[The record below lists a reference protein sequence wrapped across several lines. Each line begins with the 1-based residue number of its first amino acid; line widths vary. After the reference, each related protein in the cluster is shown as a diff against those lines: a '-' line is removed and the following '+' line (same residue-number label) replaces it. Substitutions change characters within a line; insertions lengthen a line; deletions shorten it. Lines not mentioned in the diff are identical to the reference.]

1 MANPEHTSAADQLA
15 AQINDLREEG
25 ADVYRLLGDLSDDD
39 YSRKTTFKDWDVR
52 DVVAHLHLSD
62 LLALKSVT
70 DVEAFRQLGKDMM
83 GADADMRGFAD
94 QWLHDVTGRELRDRW
109 YALFNE
115 MCDAFASADPATK
128 FEWFG
133 PGMKARMFA
142 TARQMETWAHATE
155 LYDLFG
161 LQRTY
166 SDRIRN
172 VVEIGVRTFGW
183 TFATRKQEPP
193 GAPPRV
199 ELTAPSGDVWLF
211 NADNTSDSVIGSAV
225 EFSQVVTQVRNVADT
240 SLAVDGEVASAW
252 MAIAQCFAG
261 PPVEPPAP
269 GTRVPA

>member
-1 MANPEHTSAADQLA
+1 MSDAHSQLA
-15 AQINDLREEG
+15 AQIDDLRAEG
-25 ADVYRLLGDLSDDD
+25 ADVYALLSDLDDAD
-39 YSRKTTFKDWDVR
+39 YSRQTTFKTWDVR

-70 DVEAFRQLGKDMM
+70 DVGAFRQLGKDMM
-83 GADADMRGFAD
+83 GASVDMRGFAD
-94 QWLHDVTGRELRDRW
+94 QWLAGVTGAELRERW
-109 YALFNE
+109 YTLFDE
-115 MCDAFASADPATK
+115 MCDAFAAADPDTK

-155 LYDLFG
+155 LYDLFE
-161 LQRTY
+161 LRRSY

-193 GAPPRV
+193 GPPPRV
-199 ELTAPSGDVWLF
+199 ELTSPSGATWLF
-211 NADNTSDSVIGSAV
+211 NETNTDDSVRGSAV
-225 EFSQVVTQVRNVADT
+225 EFAQVVTQVRNVADT
-240 SLAVDGEVASAW
+240 ELVVSGEVATAW

-269 GTRVPA
+269 GSRVPT